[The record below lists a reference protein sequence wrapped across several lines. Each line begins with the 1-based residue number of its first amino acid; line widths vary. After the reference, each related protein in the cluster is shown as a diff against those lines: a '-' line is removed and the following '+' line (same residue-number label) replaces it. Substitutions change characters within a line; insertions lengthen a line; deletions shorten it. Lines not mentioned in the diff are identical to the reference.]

1 MSIIKSAYLELV
13 KVLSPVRHARMIGVS
28 LGDNCLVYR
37 SMEWPSEPY
46 LVTIGNNVQLTKGVA
61 IHTHGGG
68 NVVRRKVPDFDVFGK
83 VVIKDWAYIGAH
95 AQIMPGV
102 TIGEGA
108 MVAAGSVVTKSVP
121 DGMVVG
127 GNPAKILCSV
137 EEYIERN
144 MQYNVHTK
152 GIGFHYT
159 LSVLHGMPISQALF
173 ELSTLSYWVNHQG
186 AWFIAMLIPV
196 YALTPLH
203 YRICNK
209 VKSPVLYSS
218 LLIAFMV
225 VISALNYPVE
235 STGCQMVIDNVK
247 QVLYHLPSFLI
258 GFMLAPFAKTGKK
271 ISYFWMSILPLALV
285 AIMKVMQCGYWPEF
299 LVLPFV
305 AVCCPT
311 FKYMG
316 KIFFSVLNFLGK
328 ISLESYLLNV
338 VVGTWIIWYLP
349 NLYNSSM
356 NKGCYLSY
364 FIVCVVGTV
373 LAYLIHLMCNKLF
386 FKSKER

>member
-37 SMEWPSEPY
+37 SMEWPSEP
-46 LVTIGNNVQLTKGVA
+46 
-61 IHTHGGG
+61 

-152 GIGFHYT
+152 GIGEKEKKQC
-159 LSVLHGMPISQALF
+159 L
-173 ELSTLSYWVNHQG
+173 
-186 AWFIAMLIPV
+186 
-196 YALTPLH
+196 LT
-203 YRICNK
+203 
-209 VKSPVLYSS
+209 
-218 LLIAFMV
+218 MD
-225 VISALNYPVE
+225 E
-235 STGCQMVIDNVK
+235 SM
-247 QVLYHLPSFLI
+247 FL
-258 GFMLAPFAKTGKK
+258 KK
-271 ISYFWMSILPLALV
+271 
-285 AIMKVMQCGYWPEF
+285 
-299 LVLPFV
+299 
-305 AVCCPT
+305 
-311 FKYMG
+311 
-316 KIFFSVLNFLGK
+316 
-328 ISLESYLLNV
+328 
-338 VVGTWIIWYLP
+338 
-349 NLYNSSM
+349 
-356 NKGCYLSY
+356 
-364 FIVCVVGTV
+364 
-373 LAYLIHLMCNKLF
+373 
-386 FKSKER
+386 

>member
-152 GIGFHYT
+152 GIG
-159 LSVLHGMPISQALF
+159 
-173 ELSTLSYWVNHQG
+173 E
-186 AWFIAMLIPV
+186 
-196 YALTPLH
+196 
-203 YRICNK
+203 K
-209 VKSPVLYSS
+209 EK
-218 LLIAFMV
+218 
-225 VISALNYPVE
+225 
-235 STGCQMVIDNVK
+235 K
-247 QVLYHLPSFLI
+247 Q
-258 GFMLAPFAKTGKK
+258 
-271 ISYFWMSILPLALV
+271 
-285 AIMKVMQCGYWPEF
+285 
-299 LVLPFV
+299 
-305 AVCCPT
+305 
-311 FKYMG
+311 
-316 KIFFSVLNFLGK
+316 
-328 ISLESYLLNV
+328 
-338 VVGTWIIWYLP
+338 
-349 NLYNSSM
+349 
-356 NKGCYLSY
+356 CYLTMDESM
-364 FIVCVVGTV
+364 F
-373 LAYLIHLMCNKLF
+373 LK
-386 FKSKER
+386 K